1 MMGSVVRIAGQ
12 LVAGSLLA
20 TSADAQCMRWS
31 SEFASGPDTRVDAF
45 QNFDDGTG
53 PALYAGGFFT
63 YIVNYQGSWLSPRI
77 ARWRNHAWEPVGW
90 GFDDAVLCL
99 AVFDEGGGPR
109 LFAGGIFTWPSYGL
123 ARWDGASWSAVPGPW
138 GYPGADIRALCV
150 FTEAQ
155 GPALYAAGNFGYP
168 TYNHIARWNGSTWS
182 SLGAGLTSTFGP
194 DAILVTSMCVFDDG
208 SGSALYVAGSFTHAG
223 GIPAHRIARW
233 DGTSWSSL
241 AGNPADAIQELV
253 VFDDGMGPAL
263 FATGWPG
270 NLFRWDGS
278 NWSIVGSELQTVPDC
293 LGVFDDGSGEALY
306 VGGRFD
312 GVGTTWMQ
320 SIMRWNGST
329 WSGLGIG
336 VELNGRVRSLGVH
349 DDGTGP
355 ALAVGGNFGLAG
367 DLPSRCVG
375 MWLGCTDQISA
386 VCFGDGTLRA
396 CPCGSN
402 GAYGHGC
409 PNSVVAAGSRLYT
422 SGSTAADDL
431 RLEASGLPPIA
442 TTLFVQ
448 GNAVLSGAPLFG
460 DGVRCTGGTQLRL
473 HVGSAQAGQSW
484 VPDTGTPS
492 LRARALAAGDP
503 LLPGSVRYYQA
514 VYRDPA
520 PGFCAAPTGGTF
532 NTTNGLRVVW

>member
-1 MMGSVVRIAGQ
+1 MMSTFLRIARQ
-12 LVAGSLLA
+12 FMAGSLLA
-20 TSADAQCMRWS
+20 ASADAQCMRWS

-45 QNFDDGTG
+45 QSFDDGTG

-77 ARWRNHAWEPVGW
+77 ARWRNHAWERVGW

-99 AVFDEGGGPR
+99 AVFDEGAGAR

-123 ARWDGASWSAVPGPW
+123 ARWDGTSWSAVPGPW

-150 FTEAQ
+150 FTDAQ
-155 GPALYAAGNFGYP
+155 GSALYAAGNFGYP
-168 TYNHIARWNGSTWS
+168 TFNHIARWNGSTWS
-182 SLGAGLTSTFGP
+182 SLGGGLTSTFGP
-194 DAILVTSMCVFDDG
+194 NAILVTSMCVFDDG
-208 SGSALYVAGSFTHAG
+208 TGPALYVAGSFTHAG
-223 GIPAHRIARW
+223 GVPADTIARW
-233 DGTSWSSL
+233 NGTSWSGISGPSGFQRL
-241 AGNPADAIQELV
+241 I
-253 VFDDGMGPAL
+253 VFDDGSGPAL
-263 FATGWPG
+263 YGAVST
-270 NLFRWDGS
+270 LKVVKWDGS
-278 NWSIVGSELQTVPDC
+278 NWVSIGSDLYAVP
-293 LGVFDDGSGEALY
+293 LALAVFDDGSGEALY
-306 VGGRFD
+306 VGDRFSH
-312 GVGTTWMQ
+312 VGQTPMQ
-320 SIMRWNGST
+320 SITRWNGST

-336 VELNGRVRSLGVH
+336 VELNGSVRSLGVH

-367 DLPSRCVG
+367 DVPSRCVG
-375 MWLGCTDQISA
+375 MWLGCTAPIST

-402 GAYGHGC
+402 GVYGHGC
-409 PNSVVAAGSRLYT
+409 PNSVVPEGSRLYT

-442 TTLFVQ
+442 MTLFVQ
-448 GNAVLSGAPLFG
+448 GNTVLSGVPVFG

-473 HVGSAQAGQSW
+473 QVAGAQGGQSW
-484 VPDTGTPS
+484 VPDTGAPS